1 MKITEL
7 TKGVKKGSQKRAKHP
22 TATDDP
28 SKYIGKWEEYDEPQ
42 GINSPVGR
50 RVTKSSPSESVY
62 SDKSKFKAKWTPSFL
77 PDPKDAPGIAPY
89 SAPREGKDGI
99 LHIIDFGVKHDMKN
113 KAHKKDN
120 RKKSI
125 EINESWDH
133 LLTEKFHPVEL
144 EGLYWFWANPN
155 KGKIIHANNSSHTLT
170 AVNHFGL
177 DPTVFGYEPGEQ
189 IDLDDERI
197 LSYMINNGWVRGG
210 YLEDTKHIIL
220 QGSDADHVFD
230 ALQAFK
236 DSGVEI
242 QNASLGGINDGL
254 QLELNQNNIKQYLGE
269 IDGTASIQGGTGVSN
284 DLRARDRDVIT
295 LADLENTDPNSAEID
310 NAEAPIKQTI
320 RKGQKLNT
328 DTPGLKE
335 SRMDEMVRSNPM
347 QLMNAEY
354 ELRNDE
360 DTDTIGMAMITDGVI
375 ETLAVRNDF
384 NKEYNGYILSRL
396 MSAIVNDADLSNSN
410 LSIRLEDQNDLQQKR
425 FLERF
430 GFRHIQDGIMK
441 RNAGAIRPTSVPS
454 ARI

>member
-1 MKITEL
+1 
-7 TKGVKKGSQKRAKHP
+7 
-22 TATDDP
+22 
-28 SKYIGKWEEYDEPQ
+28 
-42 GINSPVGR
+42 
-50 RVTKSSPSESVY
+50 
-62 SDKSKFKAKWTPSFL
+62 
-77 PDPKDAPGIAPY
+77 
-89 SAPREGKDGI
+89 
-99 LHIIDFGVKHDMKN
+99 
-113 KAHKKDN
+113 
-120 RKKSI
+120 
-125 EINESWDH
+125 
-133 LLTEKFHPVEL
+133 
-144 EGLYWFWANPN
+144 
-155 KGKIIHANNSSHTLT
+155 
-170 AVNHFGL
+170 
-177 DPTVFGYEPGEQ
+177 
-189 IDLDDERI
+189 
-197 LSYMINNGWVRGG
+197 
-210 YLEDTKHIIL
+210 
-220 QGSDADHVFD
+220 VFD